1 MRIRL
6 RGKAPEESV
15 DAALINALRCV
26 WDALDDDVATGLEVI
41 ASSVRF
47 ASRCN
52 ITAGSDKACC
62 FSVAIAHQTFR
73 IF

>member
-6 RGKAPEESV
+6 RGKAPEESL
-15 DAALINALRCV
+15 DEALMNALRCV
-26 WDALDDDVATGLEVI
+26 WDALDDDTATGLEVI
-41 ASSVRF
+41 AASVRF

-52 ITAGSDKACC
+52 ITTGSDKACC